1 MIQTHPSSSP
11 GTNDQQ
17 AAAYQRFQ
25 ANSYINGI
33 SSGNSG
39 GIPATQ
45 YYNNLNMYPVGR
57 SCTQY
62 FSSSSAA
69 SLATSGQMIPI
80 ASAGG
85 NVDPQH
91 QSLQRQRLTYDHPN
105 IRLPQWPPTHY
116 PAQITSNYEH
126 QFITTPP
133 SYQHHHPQT
142 FTQPFS
148 PPYSQHQTRPTHY
161 HHVQQA
167 YISQKTVLE
176 DNYKGQASSSQAHVY
191 NTSSGDRY
199 KAEAPKSVMPKSVN
213 KPKKQ
218 SKPIAKKPRKPPIPS
233 SKSKLI
239 IDSKPSA
246 ESKPGEVEGQS
257 PFRASNIREIM
268 LKECQAEQAFLPKI
282 VVNATHQSSCTDS
295 PSAQEQAAGGLTVGS
310 KVKKKKTVEEVI
322 TNKTISSPSPPMLY
336 LPTHKPSKKKL
347 KTGRERQTRLVP
359 MVAPGSGRKKRKNS
373 NEPAPSV
380 KMVEVKK
387 NEDPPVQEEPKK
399 QRPPYIPTRNNYPQ
413 TPPDSSSEEEDSQ
426 YVEAAVVE
434 ESNQEV
440 LPKAPVVEQKIQEP
454 EAAATAEE
462 LGREEKEEKLQEAIP
477 RRAPGSV
484 PPMSMYNIPNPDA
497 FEVDNFSPKVYV
509 PADAPSVMIPPLS
522 PINAPSEV
530 TTTTPNSVFCTT
542 EIEKECGAR
551 LSEKVLFPEQLTTQE
566 SDVFKGSILE
576 DTDEPAR
583 GHCGKVVQSHS
594 DVTSP
599 PVVKNEITP
608 PIVKKYPIVPPLKK
622 ANWLPAPHVSEFSLP
637 LIIEPTTLDHP
648 WQTVGKRK
656 RRKQSLSVPSA
667 KTSTPSPEPVR
678 TPSVSST
685 QGSPSNG
692 KESKRSRRRRKRKKI
707 RAQEKARAAEEQE
720 GQNTVSAASEQPPP
734 PAEETTVAQ
743 RRSNCDILRECLHR
757 LIPAGWRK
765 EKTN

>member
-1 MIQTHPSSSP
+1 M
-11 GTNDQQ
+11 
-17 AAAYQRFQ
+17 
-25 ANSYINGI
+25 
-33 SSGNSG
+33 
-39 GIPATQ
+39 PATQ

-126 QFITTPP
+126 QFIQTPP
-133 SYQHHHPQT
+133 SYHHHQHA

-148 PPYSQHQTRPTHY
+148 PPYSQQQTRPTHY

-167 YISQKTVLE
+167 HNLQQSKRIAMKMHQAYISQKNVLE
-176 DNYKGQASSSQAHVY
+176 DNYKGPTSSSQAPVY
-191 NTSSGDRY
+191 NTSSGDHY
-199 KAEAPKSVMPKSVN
+199 KVEPPKIATPKSVN

-218 SKPIAKKPRKPPIPS
+218 SKANAKKPRKPPIPS

-246 ESKPGEVEGQS
+246 KGKPGEVEGQS
-257 PFRASNIREIM
+257 PFHAPNIRDIM

-282 VVNATHQSSCTDS
+282 VVNATTQSGCIDS
-295 PSAQEQAAGGLTVGS
+295 PSAQEPAVGESAVGS
-310 KVKKKKTVEEVI
+310 KVKKKKTVEEVVI
-322 TNKTISSPSPPMLY
+322 NKTIPSPSPPMLY

-359 MVAPGSGRKKRKNS
+359 MVAPGRNKRKNS
-373 NEPAPSV
+373 NERAPSV
-380 KMVEVKK
+380 QKVEVKK
-387 NEDPPVQEEPKK
+387 VGEPPVDEEPKK
-399 QRPPYIPTRNNYPQ
+399 QRPPYHPTRNNYPQ
-413 TPPDSSSEEEDSQ
+413 TPPDSSSEEEDCQ
-426 YVEAAVVE
+426 YVDTAVVE
-434 ESNQEV
+434 PNPQI
-440 LPKAPVVEQKIQEP
+440 LLKAPVVEQKVQKP
-454 EAAATAEE
+454 EESVVHE
-462 LGREEKEEKLQEAIP
+462 EEKPLQVVQRIAAN
-477 RRAPGSV
+477 RVS
-484 PPMSMYNIPNPDA
+484 PMPMLNIPKPDA

-509 PADAPSVMIPPLS
+509 PADAPSVMMPPLT
-522 PINAPSEV
+522 PVNAPSEV
-530 TTTTPNSVFCTT
+530 TTTTSISVFCTP
-542 EIEKECGAR
+542 EIEIECGAR
-551 LSEKVLFPEQLTTQE
+551 LSEKAIFTEQLISQGTEE
-566 SDVFKGSILE
+566 SKEAIRK
-576 DTDEPAR
+576 DTDEPVL
-583 GHCGKVVQSHS
+583 GDSDKLVSSPS
-594 DVTSP
+594 DVSSP
-599 PVVKNEITP
+599 PVVKNQTTP
-608 PIVKKYPIVPPLKK
+608 PVVKKFPMVPPLKK
-622 ANWLPAPHVSEFSLP
+622 KNWLPAPHVSEFSLP

-656 RRKQSLSVPSA
+656 RRKQSISVPSA
-667 KTSTPSPEPVR
+667 KTCTPSPEPVR

-692 KESKRSRRRRKRKKI
+692 KESKRSRRRRKRKKM

-720 GQNTVSAASEQPPP
+720 SQNTVSAAAEQPPP
-734 PAEETTVAQ
+734 PPEETTIAQ

-757 LIPAGWRK
+757 VIPAGWRK

>member
-33 SSGNSG
+33 SSGNG
-39 GIPATQ
+39 GGMPATQ
-45 YYNNLNMYPVGR
+45 YYSNLNMYPVGR

-105 IRLPQWPPTHY
+105 IRLPQYPPTHF
-116 PAQITSNYEH
+116 PAQAQIYNNEH
-126 QFITTPP
+126 QFASTPP
-133 SYQHHHPQT
+133 GYQHHHQQN

-148 PPYSQHQTRPTHY
+148 PPYNQHQTPPMHY

-167 YISQKTVLE
+167 YISQKKVQKYK
-176 DNYKGQASSSQAHVY
+176 YKGPAMSSQAPAY
-191 NTSSGDRY
+191 KTSSGDRY
-199 KAEAPKSVMPKSVN
+199 KAEIPKSVAPKSGNKS
-213 KPKKQ
+213 KKQ
-218 SKPIAKKPRKPPIPS
+218 SKPNNAKKPRKPPIPS

-239 IDSKPSA
+239 IDSKPPPLT
-246 ESKPGEVEGQS
+246 KPGEVELKS
-257 PFRASNIREIM
+257 PFRASNIRNIM

-282 VVNATHQSSCTDS
+282 VVNATHKPSCTDS
-295 PSAQEQAAGGLTVGS
+295 PSAQEPAAGELTVGS

-322 TNKTISSPSPPMLY
+322 TNKTIPILY
-336 LPTHKPSKKKL
+336 LPTHKPSKKKP

-359 MVAPGSGRKKRKNS
+359 MVDPGRKKRKNS
-373 NEPAPSV
+373 HEPAPCV

-387 NEDPPVQEEPKK
+387 EEEPPVEEEPKK
-399 QRPPYIPTRNNYPQ
+399 QRPPYHPTRNNYPQ
-413 TPPDSSSEEEDSQ
+413 TPPDSSSEEEDSEC
-426 YVEAAVVE
+426 VETAVL

-440 LPKAPVVEQKIQEP
+440 LPKAPVMKQEIKEP
-454 EAAATAEE
+454 EVAATAKDF
-462 LGREEKEEKLQEAIP
+462 GSEEKEKHQEVMP
-477 RRAPGSV
+477 RKALRSV

-509 PADAPSVMIPPLS
+509 PADASSVMIPPLS
-522 PINAPSEV
+522 PVNAPSEV
-530 TTTTPNSVFCTT
+530 TTTTPNSVFCTP
-542 EIEKECGAR
+542 EIGKECRTR
-551 LSEKVLFPEQLTTQE
+551 LPEKVLLPKQLITQE
-566 SDVFKGSILE
+566 SDMFKHSILE

-583 GHCGKVVQSHS
+583 GNGGKLVPPHS

-599 PVVKNEITP
+599 PVVKKEITP

-648 WQTVGKRK
+648 WQTVAKRK

-692 KESKRSRRRRKRKKI
+692 KESKRSRRRRKRKRI

-720 GQNTVSAASEQPPP
+720 SQNTVSTAAEQLPP

-743 RRSNCDILRECLHR
+743 RRSNCDILRECLQR
-757 LIPAGWRK
+757 VIPAGWKK